1 MKRKNIVTA
10 FKSSADTCVVPLLKR
25 DFTSFVKDIKV
36 LLTLNIKRSQMD
48 NLIWYA
54 ENKPPLCY
62 YLACDAS
69 APFAPRCAW
78 LCDSLLVWGVDTFGF
93 PVPAWRRGWLCNWRC
108 TSPQANTACCLT
120 WFGSIKEAN
129 RLLTSASIPR
139 RISHAYKNP
148 FRQPV
153 INTGLIIVS
162 RSAVLKP
169 ATPQSQV
176 SFNLNGNKDM
186 CTQGSDWGR

>member
-1 MKRKNIVTA
+1 MCC
-10 FKSSADTCVVPLLKR
+10 SSFKR
-25 DFTSFVKDIKV
+25 DFTSFVEDIKV
-36 LLTLNIKRSQMD
+36 VLTLNIKRSQMD

-54 ENKPPLCY
+54 ENKPPLWY
-62 YLACDAS
+62 YWACDTS
-69 APFAPRCAW
+69 ACVSHR
-78 LCDSLLVWGVDTFGF
+78 LCDSLLAWSVDTFGF
-93 PVPAWRRGWLCNWRC
+93 PVPAWRRRWLCSWRC
-108 TSPQANTACCLT
+108 TSPQANAACCLT

-162 RSAVLKP
+162 QSAARKP

-176 SFNLNGNKDM
+176 SCNLDGNKDT
-186 CTQGSDWGR
+186 CTQESDWGR

>member
-1 MKRKNIVTA
+1 MKRKNYSDVFQVINMCC
-10 FKSSADTCVVPLLKR
+10 SS
-25 DFTSFVKDIKV
+25 FTSFVEDIKV
-36 LLTLNIKRSQMD
+36 LLTLNIKRSQKD
-48 NLIWYA
+48 HLIWYA
-54 ENKPPLCY
+54 ENKPPPSVVLFSVWR
-62 YLACDAS
+62 LS
-69 APFAPRCAW
+69 LFTPRCGW
-78 LCDSLLVWGVDTFGF
+78 LCDSLLAWGVDTFGF
-93 PVPAWRRGWLCNWRC
+93 PVPAWRRRWLCNWRC

-162 RSAVLKP
+162 QSAVLKP

-176 SFNLNGNKDM
+176 SFTLDGNKGV
-186 CTQGSDWGR
+186 CTPESDWGR

>member
-1 MKRKNIVTA
+1 MKRKKYSDGFQVINRHVCC
-10 FKSSADTCVVPLLKR
+10 SSFKR
-25 DFTSFVKDIKV
+25 DFTCFVEDIKV
-36 LLTLNIKRSQMD
+36 LLTLNMKRSQID

-54 ENKPPLCY
+54 ENKPPFVMSFSVWRLS
-62 YLACDAS
+62 LFT
-69 APFAPRCAW
+69 PQRAW
-78 LCDSLLVWGVDTFGF
+78 LCDSLLAWRVDVFGF

-162 RSAVLKP
+162 QSAVLKP

-176 SFNLNGNKDM
+176 SFNLDGNKDA
-186 CTQGSDWGR
+186 CTQESGWGR